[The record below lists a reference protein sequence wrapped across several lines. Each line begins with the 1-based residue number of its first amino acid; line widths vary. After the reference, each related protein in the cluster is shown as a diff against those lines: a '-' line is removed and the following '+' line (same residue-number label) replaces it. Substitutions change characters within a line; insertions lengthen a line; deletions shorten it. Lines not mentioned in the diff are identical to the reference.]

1 MNDRLS
7 ELRRGGSVNHVERA
21 DIEVGAGGSGSAFMQ
36 GFFND
41 VAEIKKAMSSIR
53 YNIRQIEQNHGEC
66 LTAISAEQGRDSTER
81 LEALM
86 KQTNAAA
93 TQVRNKL
100 KAMDIENKD
109 FARQR
114 SNEGSSEARIRINMH
129 GTLTRKF
136 VDLMGDYQEI
146 QTKYKNKYRER
157 VERQYRIVKPTAS
170 KEEIEQAFDSGDI
183 QPEIFTQQILQGPG
197 HAAARNALADIQE
210 RHRDI
215 TRLETSI
222 AELHQLF
229 LDMSVLVE
237 SQGELLDQIEYTVS
251 QSVNYTGKAVEELRT
266 ANKYQRKVRKKMC
279 IVVCCVLVILIII
292 ITPTA
297 ISQMSKGDQRRRLAP
312 SSLVHGAAVSWIWVG
327 RQSFPVRAPIREH
340 WNGGTSRSPD
350 ARSRVGALLRIA
362 LQKREESW

>member
-1 MNDRLS
+1 
-7 ELRRGGSVNHVERA
+7 V
-21 DIEVGAGGSGSAFMQ
+21 
-36 GFFND
+36 
-41 VAEIKKAMSSIR
+41 
-53 YNIRQIEQNHGEC
+53 
-66 LTAISAEQGRDSTER
+66 
-81 LEALM
+81 
-86 KQTNAAA
+86 
-93 TQVRNKL
+93 
-100 KAMDIENKD
+100 
-109 FARQR
+109 
-114 SNEGSSEARIRINMH
+114 
-129 GTLTRKF
+129 
-136 VDLMGDYQEI
+136 
-146 QTKYKNKYRER
+146 
-157 VERQYRIVKPTAS
+157 QYRIVKPTAS

-229 LDMSVLVE
+229 LDMSLLVE